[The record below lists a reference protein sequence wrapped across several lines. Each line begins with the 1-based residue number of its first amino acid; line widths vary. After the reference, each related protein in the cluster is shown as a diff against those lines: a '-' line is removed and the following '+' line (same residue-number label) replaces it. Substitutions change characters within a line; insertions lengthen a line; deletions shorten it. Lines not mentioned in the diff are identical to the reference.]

1 MNITLDTSTTA
12 VTAAAGAKL
21 SGVRPA
27 QEKQAEETTVQ
38 TRKYDT
44 VELSDQAQQYLADE
58 SGTEEKTAEAQI
70 ISQTTDTSSDSV
82 NTSELYSYTDDELSD
97 LLAKGEI
104 TQLQYNTEMAKRGST
119 DESKQPRSVERRG
132 ILCNFD
138 HLKYLFSRP
147 SKAFPCLASSFAIS

>member
-1 MNITLDTSTTA
+1 MNITLDTSPTG

-21 SGVRPA
+21 SGVRPT
-27 QEKQAEETTVQ
+27 QEKQTEETAAVLQ

-58 SGTEEKTAEAQI
+58 SGTEEQTAEAQI
-70 ISQTTDTSSDSV
+70 LSQTTDTSSDSV

-97 LLAKGEI
+97 LLTKGEI

-119 DESKQPRSVERRG
+119 DE
-132 ILCNFD
+132 
-138 HLKYLFSRP
+138 
-147 SKAFPCLASSFAIS
+147 

>member
-1 MNITLDTSTTA
+1 MNITLDTSTTG

-27 QEKQAEETTVQ
+27 QEKQTEETAAAVQ
-38 TRKYDT
+38 TRKYDA
-44 VELSDQAQQYLADE
+44 VELSDQAQQYLAEE
-58 SGTEEKTAEAQI
+58 SGTEEQTAEAQI

-104 TQLQYNTEMAKRGST
+104 TQLQYNTEMSKRGST
-119 DESKQPRSVERRG
+119 DE
-132 ILCNFD
+132 
-138 HLKYLFSRP
+138 
-147 SKAFPCLASSFAIS
+147 

>member
-12 VTAAAGAKL
+12 VNAATGAKL

-27 QEKQAEETTVQ
+27 QEKQTEETAAAVQ

-58 SGTEEKTAEAQI
+58 SGTEEQTAEAQI

-104 TQLQYNTEMAKRGST
+104 TQLQYNTEMSKRGST
-119 DESKQPRSVERRG
+119 DE
-132 ILCNFD
+132 
-138 HLKYLFSRP
+138 
-147 SKAFPCLASSFAIS
+147 

>member
-12 VTAAAGAKL
+12 VNAATGAKL

-27 QEKQAEETTVQ
+27 QEKQTEETAAAVQ

-44 VELSDQAQQYLADE
+44 VELSDQAQQYLAEE
-58 SGTEEKTAEAQI
+58 SGTEEQTAEARI

-82 NTSELYSYTDDELSD
+82 NTSEFYSYTDDELSD

-119 DESKQPRSVERRG
+119 DE
-132 ILCNFD
+132 
-138 HLKYLFSRP
+138 
-147 SKAFPCLASSFAIS
+147 

>member
-12 VTAAAGAKL
+12 VNAATGAKL

-27 QEKQAEETTVQ
+27 QEKQTEETAAAVQ
-38 TRKYDT
+38 TRKYDA
-44 VELSDQAQQYLADE
+44 VELSDQAQQYLAEE
-58 SGTEEKTAEAQI
+58 SGTEEQTAEAQI

-104 TQLQYNTEMAKRGST
+104 TQLQYNTEMSKRGST
-119 DESKQPRSVERRG
+119 DE
-132 ILCNFD
+132 
-138 HLKYLFSRP
+138 
-147 SKAFPCLASSFAIS
+147 

>member
-12 VTAAAGAKL
+12 VNAATGAKL

-27 QEKQAEETTVQ
+27 QEKQAEETAATIQ

-58 SGTEEKTAEAQI
+58 SGTEEQTAEAQI

-119 DESKQPRSVERRG
+119 DE
-132 ILCNFD
+132 
-138 HLKYLFSRP
+138 
-147 SKAFPCLASSFAIS
+147 

>member
-1 MNITLDTSTTA
+1 MNITLDTSTTG

-27 QEKQAEETTVQ
+27 QEQQTEEITAAVK

-44 VELSDQAQQYLADE
+44 VKLSDQAQQYLADE
-58 SGTEEKTAEAQI
+58 SGAEEQTAEAQI
-70 ISQTTDTSSDSV
+70 LSQTTDTSSDSV

-97 LLAKGEI
+97 LLTKGEI

-119 DESKQPRSVERRG
+119 DE
-132 ILCNFD
+132 
-138 HLKYLFSRP
+138 
-147 SKAFPCLASSFAIS
+147 

>member
-27 QEKQAEETTVQ
+27 QEKQAEETAVQ

-44 VELSDQAQQYLADE
+44 IELSDQAQQYLADE
-58 SGTEEKTAEAQI
+58 SGTEEQTAEAQI

-119 DESKQPRSVERRG
+119 DE
-132 ILCNFD
+132 
-138 HLKYLFSRP
+138 
-147 SKAFPCLASSFAIS
+147 

>member
-12 VTAAAGAKL
+12 VNAATGAKL

-27 QEKQAEETTVQ
+27 QEKQTEETAAAVQ
-38 TRKYDT
+38 TRKYDA
-44 VELSDQAQQYLADE
+44 VELSDQAQQYLAEE
-58 SGTEEKTAEAQI
+58 SGTEEQTAEAQI

-119 DESKQPRSVERRG
+119 DE
-132 ILCNFD
+132 
-138 HLKYLFSRP
+138 
-147 SKAFPCLASSFAIS
+147 

>member
-1 MNITLDTSTTA
+1 MNITLDTSTTG

-27 QEKQAEETTVQ
+27 QEKQTEETAAVLQ

-44 VELSDQAQQYLADE
+44 VELSDQAQQYLAEE
-58 SGTEEKTAEAQI
+58 SGAEEQTAEAQI
-70 ISQTTDTSSDSV
+70 LSQTTDTSSDSV

-97 LLAKGEI
+97 LLTKGEI

-119 DESKQPRSVERRG
+119 DE
-132 ILCNFD
+132 
-138 HLKYLFSRP
+138 
-147 SKAFPCLASSFAIS
+147 

>member
-12 VTAAAGAKL
+12 VNAATGAKL

-27 QEKQAEETTVQ
+27 QEKQAEETAATIQ

-119 DESKQPRSVERRG
+119 DE
-132 ILCNFD
+132 
-138 HLKYLFSRP
+138 
-147 SKAFPCLASSFAIS
+147 

>member
-12 VTAAAGAKL
+12 VNAATGAKL

-27 QEKQAEETTVQ
+27 QEKQAEETAATIQ

-58 SGTEEKTAEAQI
+58 SGTEEQTAEAQI

-97 LLAKGEI
+97 RLAKGEI

-119 DESKQPRSVERRG
+119 DE
-132 ILCNFD
+132 
-138 HLKYLFSRP
+138 
-147 SKAFPCLASSFAIS
+147 

>member
-1 MNITLDTSTTA
+1 MNITLDTSTTG

-27 QEKQAEETTVQ
+27 QEKQTEETAAVLQ

-44 VELSDQAQQYLADE
+44 VELSDQAQQYLAEE
-58 SGTEEKTAEAQI
+58 SGTEEQTAEAQI
-70 ISQTTDTSSDSV
+70 LSQTTDTSSDSV

-97 LLAKGEI
+97 LLANGEI

-119 DESKQPRSVERRG
+119 DE
-132 ILCNFD
+132 
-138 HLKYLFSRP
+138 
-147 SKAFPCLASSFAIS
+147 

>member
-12 VTAAAGAKL
+12 VNAATGAKL

-27 QEKQAEETTVQ
+27 QEKQTEETAAAVQ

-58 SGTEEKTAEAQI
+58 SGTEEQTAEAQI

-119 DESKQPRSVERRG
+119 DE
-132 ILCNFD
+132 
-138 HLKYLFSRP
+138 
-147 SKAFPCLASSFAIS
+147 